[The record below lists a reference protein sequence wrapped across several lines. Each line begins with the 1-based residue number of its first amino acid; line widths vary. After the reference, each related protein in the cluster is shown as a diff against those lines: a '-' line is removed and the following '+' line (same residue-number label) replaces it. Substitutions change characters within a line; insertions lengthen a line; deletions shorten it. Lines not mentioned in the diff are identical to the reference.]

1 MSAKSKF
8 LETKFSKE
16 TRFKVSPVVAPRRG
30 PIETRIETL
39 KHQLLSPTLRDVND
53 PHLES
58 ELRWAAHEA
67 ASLAWAT
74 PFPLLVLP
82 ELFDEKTAHAR
93 KRWENQQRIWRDGSL
108 ALAA

>member
-1 MSAKSKF
+1 MSAKSKS
-8 LETKFSKE
+8 LQAKFSKE
-16 TRFKVSPVVAPRRG
+16 MRFKVSPVAAPRRG

-39 KHQLLSPTLRDVND
+39 KHALLSPALQEVND

-93 KRWENQQRIWRDGSL
+93 KRWEKQQRIWRDGSV